1 MSESDSHWPL
11 KIVIPGVPIA
21 KGRPRF
27 GKGRVYTPAKTKE
40 YENTIAWA
48 AKAAMGRRKML
59 TGPVRLTITCV
70 FSSKERGWHVSKPD
84 LDNCVKAATDGM
96 TGIIYKDDAQIC
108 YMNVSKINGLT
119 DEVEIYVR
127 PL

>member
-11 KIVIPGVPIA
+11 RIVIPGVPIA

-40 YENTIAWA
+40 YEDTIAWA

-70 FSSKERGWHVSKPD
+70 FSSKERGWHIGKPD
-84 LDNCVKAATDGM
+84 MSNVQKCIEDGFN
-96 TGIIYKDDAQIC
+96 GIVYKDDSQIC
-108 YMNVSKINGLT
+108 YMNISKINGLT
-119 DEVEIYVR
+119 DEVEIYAR